1 MKQDLK
7 YSVLSIAFAFTLL
20 TIYSFFPKDSTPAR
34 NFYYNLSEPQKMYVL
49 PAELNEISGITVI
62 NNESIACIQD
72 EMETIFIYD
81 LKNEEVYGERSFNIT
96 GDYEGLAQVGNTMYL
111 LRSDGVLIEHI
122 DYAGSSVKTK
132 EYQLNLP
139 SPDNEGLCY
148 DKKNN
153 RLLIAAK
160 SKTVKDVEDKSIRL
174 VYGFDLKTKTLNTK
188 PVFKLDVNK
197 IEAKAKNLKIPI
209 PTRTIKK
216 TGKEVSS
223 FNFRPSE
230 IAIHPHENTIYILS
244 ASDKLLLITDEK
256 GTILNLLSLDATLF
270 NKAEGITFLPAGDML
285 ISNEA
290 QAGKPTLLNFKYQKT
305 N

>member
-1 MKQDLK
+1 MNRLFSIFIIISIGALFPLLAFE
-7 YSVLSIAFAFTLL
+7 YSSEGKLSSEIF
-20 TIYSFFPKDSTPAR
+20 K
-34 NFYYNLSEPQKMYVL
+34 YNLSKPQKNYVL
-49 PAELNEISGITVI
+49 PSVLNEISGITAL
-62 NNESIACIQD
+62 NPETIACIQD
-72 EMETIFIYD
+72 ETETIFIYD
-81 LKNEEVYGERSFNIT
+81 LKNEEVQNERSFNIK
-96 GDYEGLAQVGNTMYL
+96 GDYEGIALVANTIYL
-111 LRSDGVLIEHI
+111 LRSDGVLIEHA
-122 DYAGSSVKTK
+122 DYTSSSVKTK

-148 DKKNN
+148 DKNNN

-160 SKTVKDVEDKSIRL
+160 SKTVKEVENKSIRL
-174 VYGFDLKTKTLNTK
+174 VYGFDLKTKILNSK

-197 IEAKAKNLKIPI
+197 IEAKAKALHIPI

-230 IAIHPHENTIYILS
+230 IAIHPYEDLIYILS
-244 ASDKLLLITDEK
+244 ASDNLLLIIDQK
-256 GTILNLLSLDATLF
+256 GNINNLLSLEPALF
-270 NKAEGITFLPAGDML
+270 NKAEGITFLPDGDML

-290 QAGKPTLLNFKYQKT
+290 QTGKPTMLHFKYQ